1 MADTNHTSSQ
11 NPIMVLC
18 GRAFS
23 AEAVSIIEFTGRLVK
38 YSANPASR
46 LKICLS
52 DYKTTARA
60 KVERKT
66 ILNTHL
72 TLFYHCFYQMTGD
85 YAKNRTE
92 RRGKKMQN
100 AFKVFKFFT
109 IKMSCQ
115 LQTSWVA
122 QRGFPGG
129 SVVKNPLA
137 NEGDSGWIPGW
148 ERSPEEGN
156 GNPLQYC
163 CLENPM
169 EREAWWATVH
179 DVAES
184 GPLSNFTYL

>member
-1 MADTNHTSSQ
+1 MWNVFSLAWWVGIRVIVVSVRIEQSNCIHAQLTSDIMGCRYPEILQATDNVLILSVIESLIHQTFIECWMADTNHTSSQ

-72 TLFYHCFYQMTGD
+72 TLFYHCFY
-85 YAKNRTE
+85 
-92 RRGKKMQN
+92 
-100 AFKVFKFFT
+100 
-109 IKMSCQ
+109 
-115 LQTSWVA
+115 
-122 QRGFPGG
+122 
-129 SVVKNPLA
+129 
-137 NEGDSGWIPGW
+137 
-148 ERSPEEGN
+148 
-156 GNPLQYC
+156 
-163 CLENPM
+163 
-169 EREAWWATVH
+169 
-179 DVAES
+179 
-184 GPLSNFTYL
+184 

>member
-100 AFKVFKFFT
+100 AFKVFKFLKHIHILIFIQDHT
-109 IKMSCQ
+109 PNRRG
-115 LQTSWVA
+115 TSQMFSKHCPQPYYQSPTNSPSVRVA
-122 QRGFPGG
+122 PFVSRASQVP
-129 SVVKNPLA
+129 SL
-137 NEGDSGWIPGW
+137 
-148 ERSPEEGN
+148 GN
-156 GNPLQYC
+156 LNQ
-163 CLENPM
+163 
-169 EREAWWATVH
+169 
-179 DVAES
+179 
-184 GPLSNFTYL
+184 